1 MWSWSIR
8 AVFDSNVY
16 VAAYLSKNLRSP
28 NKELFQRWRAKE
40 FVLLFSQAILE
51 EVIEKFEQ
59 RGVDQA
65 LTVELA
71 AFLLA
76 DAEYVVTSDD
86 EHLALIVDDPDDD
99 LIMACAIAG
108 QADYVV
114 TYDPHFACLGGEFR
128 GIRILDGLHFL
139 YVVRGDA
146 KPA

>member
-114 TYDPHFACLGGEFR
+114 TYDPHFDCLGGEFR

>member
-99 LIMACAIAG
+99 LFMACAIAG

-114 TYDPHFACLGGEFR
+114 TYDPHFDCLGGEFR

>member
-114 TYDPHFACLGGEFR
+114 T
-128 GIRILDGLHFL
+128 
-139 YVVRGDA
+139 
-146 KPA
+146 